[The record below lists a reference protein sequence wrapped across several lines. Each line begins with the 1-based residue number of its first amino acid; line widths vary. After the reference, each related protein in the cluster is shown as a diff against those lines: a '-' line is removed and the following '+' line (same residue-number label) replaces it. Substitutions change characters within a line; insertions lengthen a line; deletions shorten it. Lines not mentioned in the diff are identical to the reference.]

1 MSLLN
6 NALGKTINT
15 TINTQLNPLQLLSEL
30 KSGKISSNT
39 VLTMLKRNNPQ
50 QVQQIEQMIY
60 GKNQNQINQ
69 MINTLCQQKGVNLND
84 LIQLFK
90 K

>member
-6 NALGKTINT
+6 NILGNEVNT
-15 TINTQLNPLQLLSEL
+15 NTQLNPIQLFNEL
-30 KSGKISSNT
+30 KKGKISTNT
-39 VLTMLKRNNPQ
+39 VLTMLERNNPQ
-50 QVQQIEQMIY
+50 QIQQIRQMIN

-69 MINTLCQQKGVNLND
+69 MINSLCQQKGVNLND
-84 LIQLFK
+84 LVQLFK